1 MALRNR
7 KLGTIEALHGQIL
20 QETDAGAVVD
30 NERVFQGGSGT
41 KYEDISSQTYKT
53 SIAKIR
59 ASQTLN
65 PNITYITTD
74 FGVPV
79 EWQVDESDT
88 TSVDNTGT
96 ILVTADGVRLKA
108 RTKGVIDCRQFG
120 IIPDGATPVG
130 DALQSMINSLQ
141 NETIELHPG
150 VYILDKKVTI
160 PNNKQLVIRGTGKF
174 EAASPNQAGGVGDGI
189 VTIRYTGTTDDCAI
203 EFLGECRTDLSRF
216 TLVNDSGRNDVDGI
230 KTQDLLRSCIE
241 EVTITRFRRCFWIT
255 GWFYYSKFDHCR
267 FRLAY
272 EAGFYAEG
280 LCNGTKFHRCHFI

>member
-1 MALRNR
+1 MAATRESLKYLN
-7 KLGTIEALHGQIL
+7 GQVLMSDQSI
-20 QETDAGAVVD
+20 TDPAD
-30 NERVFQGGSGT
+30 NDRVFQSPNDGR
-41 KYEDISSQTYKT
+41 KYIDISSQTYKT

-79 EWQVDESDT
+79 EWQVDESDA

-160 PNNKQLVIRGTGKF
+160 PNNIGY
-174 EAASPNQAGGVGDGI
+174 DGI
-189 VTIRYTGTTDDCAI
+189 YAQTLDSLGQWGDMQLLFNPQSVNIAGTTVDLEQAFDFWKDITADLTLALSNASDGKKASI
-203 EFLGECRTDLSRF
+203 SIRNTD
-216 TLVNDSGRNDVDGI
+216 TNPH
-230 KTQDLLRSCIE
+230 T
-241 EVTITRFRRCFWIT
+241 VTITGVSFPDGASNSIPAGGRAHISLQQINGVIDAKIFI
-255 GWFYYSKFDHCR
+255 YS
-267 FRLAY
+267 
-272 EAGFYAEG
+272 
-280 LCNGTKFHRCHFI
+280 